1 MEEGE
6 DTEEE
11 EEEAKQSRSTWPG
24 KPTSSRGLISCGRW

>member
-11 EEEAKQSRSTWPG
+11 EEEEKLSLEKLQVL
-24 KPTSSRGLISCGRW
+24 RGLIWCGRW

>member
-11 EEEAKQSRSTWPG
+11 EEEEKLSLEKLQVL
-24 KPTSSRGLISCGRW
+24 RGLIWWGRW